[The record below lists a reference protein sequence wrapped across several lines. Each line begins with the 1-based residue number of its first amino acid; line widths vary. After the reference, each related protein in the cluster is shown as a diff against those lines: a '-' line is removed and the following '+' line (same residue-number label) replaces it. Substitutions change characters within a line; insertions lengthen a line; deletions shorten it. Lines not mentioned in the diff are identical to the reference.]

1 MEQSR
6 AAAPRGSGEAGRG
19 AGAPRPGISPPAD
32 GTRPGEAVREDHGRG
47 SYGAGA
53 RGAPWPDP
61 SPQARREPREHGSGE
76 HAAGERGSGEP
87 GRGAGTRGRPTADG
101 PAPGAHAYGTGE
113 QPDGTARAPGRPAP
127 RKLPARHSVR
137 GQILDALRTALV
149 GGDLL
154 PGEVYSAPALGARF
168 GVSPTPV
175 REAMQ
180 QLAAEGAVE
189 VVPNRGFRVARRSER
204 DLAELAEVRAL
215 LEVPVLLRL
224 ARTRPP
230 ASWEE
235 LRPLAAAGVAA
246 AARGDRVGYA
256 EADRAFHHAVLALS
270 GNRQLALI
278 GDELHRRGQTPAG
291 RTRATGTAG
300 LLAEAAE
307 HNALLDALSTGD
319 TAAVEQLA
327 REHFTAARPPRV

>member
-1 MEQSR
+1 M
-6 AAAPRGSGEAGRG
+6 
-19 AGAPRPGISPPAD
+19 PGTPPQAD
-32 GTRPGEAVREDHGRG
+32 GTRPAEAVREDHGRG
-47 SYGAGA
+47 AYGAGA

-61 SPQARREPREHGSGE
+61 SRQVRREPREYGDGGHGGGG
-76 HAAGERGSGEP
+76 HAGDGRGGGER
-87 GRGAGTRGRPTADG
+87 GRGAGTRERPTADG

-137 GQILDALRTALV
+137 GQILDALRAALV

-154 PGEVYSAPALGARF
+154 PGEVYSAPALAARF

-256 EADRAFHHAVLALS
+256 EADRAFHHALLALS

-291 RTRATGTAG
+291 RTRPAGTAE

-307 HNALLDALSTGD
+307 HNALLDALSAGD
-319 TAAVEQLA
+319 TTAVEQLA